1 MSATRALL
9 FDLDGTMVNTDA
21 LHIRAYNTLLQPYG
35 RSVDIDY
42 YRRKIMGFGAA
53 EIMGGLFPDN
63 DPAENAV
70 LSDEK
75 ERLFRSYLTDID
87 PVAGLEKLL
96 NWADEAGWEKAVVT
110 NAPRDNAEQLLK
122 GAGLHERFDILV
134 VASELEH
141 EKPHPLP
148 YRLAAER
155 VDADPRSSVAFE
167 DSLAGVASAS
177 SAGAHTFGMLTALP
191 EADLRD
197 AGAAA
202 VLNDF
207 TESHLWE
214 YLSEDIRP

>member
-1 MSATRALL
+1 MSARRALL

-21 LHIRAYNTLLQPYG
+21 LHIRAYNTLLQPFG
-35 RSVDIDY
+35 KSVDVDY
-42 YRRKIMGFGAA
+42 YRRKIMGFGAE
-53 EIMGGLFPDN
+53 EIMSGLFPDN
-63 DPAENAV
+63 DVAENAA

-87 PVAGLEKLL
+87 PMAGLEKLL
-96 NWADEAGWEKAVVT
+96 NWADEAGWARAVVT
-110 NAPRDNAEQLLK
+110 NAPRDNAEQLLR
-122 GAGLHERFDILV
+122 GAGLHERFGILV

-148 YRLAAER
+148 YHLAAELAG
-155 VDADPRSSVAFE
+155 ADPRNSVAFE

-191 EADLRD
+191 EADLRA

-207 TESHLWE
+207 TEDHLWGF
-214 YLSEDIRP
+214 LGGDLRQ